1 MGSRLALVDAS
12 RCAFQRASQKVLP
25 ALLVVVSGALVPSA
39 LAQNTNGIFV
49 TPTADAPFT
58 GAIDV
63 EQSEV
68 RPDGSV
74 VLLKT
79 IGDVARDSRG
89 RVYRVFRPF
98 VPANSGE
105 TIPIVRIHIYD
116 PETRG
121 FTYLYPQR
129 HVYVTGTVRHP
140 PAAEPADMIAS
151 ATGRGAPPNQFTKEE
166 DLGLRQI
173 AGVSAHG
180 VRETQTIPAADGN
193 GGRDVV
199 LTDEYWYSEDL
210 HLNVKV
216 SHNDPRTGSLTMTL
230 TKATRTDPDPSLFQI
245 PEGYH
250 PVRPQEAQASGR

>member
-1 MGSRLALVDAS
+1 MGLRLALVRAS
-12 RCAFQRASQKVLP
+12 RCASSVVLP
-25 ALLVVVSGALVPSA
+25 ALFVVVSGALVPGA
-39 LAQNTNGIFV
+39 LAQNTNGIFI
-49 TPTADAPFT
+49 TPAPDAPFT
-58 GAIDV
+58 GTIDV
-63 EQSEV
+63 ERSEI

-79 IGDVARDSRG
+79 VRDVARDSRG
-89 RVYRVFRPF
+89 RVYNVFREF
-98 VPANSGE
+98 VPANSSQAI
-105 TIPIVRIHIYD
+105 TIMRIHFYD

-140 PAAEPADMIAS
+140 PSAEPADMAAS
-151 ATGRGAPPNQFTKEE
+151 ATGRGAPLNQFTKEE
-166 DLGLRQI
+166 DLGMRQI

-193 GGRDVV
+193 AGKDVV

-210 HLNVKV
+210 HMNVKV
-216 SHNDPRTGSLTMTL
+216 SHNDPRAGSVTMTL
-230 TKATRTDPDPSLFQI
+230 TKATRADPDPSLFQI

-250 PVRPQEAQASGR
+250 PMSPQEAQAPGK